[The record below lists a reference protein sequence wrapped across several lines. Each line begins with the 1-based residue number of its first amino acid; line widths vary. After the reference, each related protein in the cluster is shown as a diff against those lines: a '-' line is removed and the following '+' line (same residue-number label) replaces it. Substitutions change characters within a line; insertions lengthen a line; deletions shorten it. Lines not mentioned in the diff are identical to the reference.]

1 MCCLNEVKGNSAH
14 KEGTSIRI
22 NRDENDVQKLVGC
35 LILGLMTNL
44 FPEDADQLLNIATG
58 VVLPT
63 DIAECLKKRTT
74 AVRAQMNQ
82 FIRKN
87 LNSNQMSFWEPLPSL
102 KIQIFDLAVNKGA
115 VKAAD
120 EKMFTIGRDRDLFCR
135 FLLAA

>member
-1 MCCLNEVKGNSAH
+1 
-14 KEGTSIRI
+14 
-22 NRDENDVQKLVGC
+22 
-35 LILGLMTNL
+35 MTNL
-44 FPEDADQLLNIATG
+44 FSEDADQLLNIATG

-63 DIAECLKKRTT
+63 DIAECLKKSTT
-74 AVRAQMNQ
+74 AVRVQMNH

-102 KIQIFDLAVNKGA
+102 KIQTFDLAVNKGA

>member
-1 MCCLNEVKGNSAH
+1 
-14 KEGTSIRI
+14 
-22 NRDENDVQKLVGC
+22 
-35 LILGLMTNL
+35 MTNL
-44 FPEDADQLLNIATG
+44 FSEDADQLLNIATG

-63 DIAECLKKRTT
+63 DIAECLNKSTT

-102 KIQIFDLAVNKGA
+102 KIQTFNLAVNKGV
-115 VKAAD
+115 VKAPD

-135 FLLAA
+135 VLLAA

>member
-1 MCCLNEVKGNSAH
+1 
-14 KEGTSIRI
+14 
-22 NRDENDVQKLVGC
+22 
-35 LILGLMTNL
+35 MTNL
-44 FPEDADQLLNIATG
+44 FSEDADQLLNIATG

-63 DIAECLKKRTT
+63 DIAECLNKSTT

-102 KIQIFDLAVNKGA
+102 KIQTFDLAVNKGA